1 MSNDWLK
8 LSPAET
14 ELVRSCGP
22 HETAIWFGER
32 GLIKLTITEWQDIY
46 FGGLVE
52 ASQAAAAQL
61 GIRCEKGP
69 GDSITI
75 DDGDMVGD
83 RWDIELSTITVTLR
97 AADGREGVG
106 VAHLLPP
113 DASVAVN

>member
-1 MSNDWLK
+1 MSADWYQCTKDEQALIASAK
-8 LSPAET
+8 PGEICILFGKHG
-14 ELVRSCGP
+14 VR
-22 HETAIWFGER
+22 
-32 GLIKLTITEWQDIY
+32 KLTISEWQDIY
-46 FGGLVE
+46 FGGLIE
-52 ASQAAAAQL
+52 AAQAAAAQL

-75 DDGDMVGD
+75 DEGDMVGD

-97 AADGREGVG
+97 ATDGREGVG